1 MLSAKKQTFIAMDL
15 AQRAHARIEGIEAEQ
30 RLQSAALSL
39 TMRLMTRL
47 DERLTILE
55 GTRCTRQNSKKKR

>member
-1 MLSAKKQTFIAMDL
+1 MKQTAIALDL
-15 AQRAHARIEGIEAEQ
+15 AQRALASIERIEAEQ

-39 TMRLMTRL
+39 SMRLMTRL

-55 GTRCTRQNSKKKR
+55 SRLSNKRRTR

>member
-1 MLSAKKQTFIAMDL
+1 MRQKRLDEIALDLSQQAL
-15 AQRAHARIEGIEAEQ
+15 NRIERIEAEQ

-39 TMRLMTRL
+39 TMRLMTRI

-55 GTRCTRQNSKKKR
+55 ERWNRRDTAKKRR